1 MGGIGSGNWLRRE
14 KKTTINSQQTLDIR
28 YLKKQGLLN
37 KNNTGLLYWTSNG
50 YQTGSASY
58 QITGIGIKLNYKSRI
73 NNTNEWTE
81 INSFIRFDFTACHY
95 GGKRTWL
102 LCPNTNCN
110 RRVTSLYGTEA
121 YFLCRH
127 CHKLNYQSQHESHL
141 DRQIS
146 KAHTIRTKL
155 GGEAGLLTP
164 FPDRPKGMHRKSYQ
178 KLYQQAM
185 YGETCFLKN
194 VKI

>member
-1 MGGIGSGNWLRRE
+1 ME
-14 KKTTINSQQTLDIR
+14 KERGYYAQT
-28 YLKKQGLLN
+28 
-37 KNNTGLLYWTSNG
+37 
-50 YQTGSASY
+50 QTVIAESPASMEQKPIFY
-58 QITGIGIKLNYKSRI
+58 AATAIK
-73 NNTNEWTE
+73 
-81 INSFIRFDFTACHY
+81 
-95 GGKRTWL
+95 
-102 LCPNTNCN
+102 
-110 RRVTSLYGTEA
+110 
-121 YFLCRH
+121 
-127 CHKLNYQSQHESHL
+127 SQHESHL